1 MNTAVSKTA
10 AGLAPARA
18 PAAAGK
24 LINIDNGGTL
34 TDICVIDGTQVYRTK
49 TITTPYDLS
58 KCLLEGLSKVSA
70 QIYGNEDIQALLL
83 STEYIRYST
92 TQGTNALVERKGPRL
107 GLIVGGTLAADKL
120 RDAGGGGL
128 FDAIVGERVAVLDAK
143 LEGEAREMAVTRA
156 VTQLASSGANRIVV
170 ACGGTERNLLENELK
185 RTLLRKFPQHLL
197 GAVPILYSHEVVED
211 GDDVRRAWTALL
223 NAFLHPAMERFLYS
237 AERKLRDYKTRNPL
251 LIFRN
256 DGYSARVAKTIAIK
270 TYSSGPRGGAE
281 GARALAAHYGFKH
294 LLSMDVGGTTTDI
307 LEVRDGEV
315 RVDVRGQVEG
325 VTTSFPL
332 SAVVSVGVG
341 GSSVIKVESG
351 KVDNGK
357 LKVGP
362 ESVGG
367 APGPACFGLGGTLA
381 TITDAV
387 LVQGL
392 LDPATYFGGQ
402 LRIDAA
408 RARAAIEEHIAK
420 SLGMDVDAAAAA
432 MVDAWIAKIAKAL
445 KDHAKVTAD
454 TTLAAFGG
462 AGPLL
467 ACRVAE
473 AAGIRSITVPALA
486 PVFSAFG
493 IGFSD
498 VGHEYELPL
507 PKADAECFAAV
518 REQLVERARRGMFAE
533 GAELDDCTLQFTLKV
548 GGEEDRVLGADPSW
562 PADVPAKA
570 RVVLSLLAVKPI
582 THTQLKGGFGK
593 ARAVAKAAGTRSVA
607 GAALPL
613 YRAAD
618 LAGGAAGEGP
628 AVIEDD
634 FFTAQ
639 IDAQWKFEINES
651 GDLLLQRAG

>member
-1 MNTAVSKTA
+1 MSTALSRGAAPKNA
-10 AGLAPARA
+10 AGSAPARA

-34 TDICVIDGTQVYRTK
+34 TDICVIDGARVYRTK

-58 KCLLEGLSKVSA
+58 KCLLDGLRKVSA
-70 QIYGNEDIQALLL
+70 QIYGDEDIQALLL

-107 GLIVGGTLAADKL
+107 GLILGGALGV
-120 RDAGGGGL
+120 DAVRKAEDGGL

-143 LEGEAREMAVTRA
+143 LEGEAREAAVTRA

-170 ACGGTERNLLENELK
+170 ACGGVERNALENDLK

-211 GDDVRRAWTALL
+211 GEDVRRAWTALL

-237 AERKLRDYKTRNPL
+237 AERKLREFKTRNPL

-294 LLSMDVGGTTTDI
+294 LLSMDVGGTTTDV

-315 RVDVRGQVEG
+315 RVDARGQVEG

-351 KVDNGK
+351 KV
-357 LKVGP
+357 KVGP

-402 LRIDAA
+402 LKIDTA
-408 RARAAIEEHIAK
+408 RARAAIEEHVAK
-420 SLGMDVDAAAAA
+420 PLGLDVDAAATA
-432 MVDAWIAKIAKAL
+432 MVDAWVAKIAKAL
-445 KDHAKVTAD
+445 KAQAQVGAD
-454 TTLAAFGG
+454 TVLAAFGG

-467 ACRVAE
+467 ASRVAE
-473 AAGIRSITVPALA
+473 AAGIRSIIVPALA

-507 PKADAECFAAV
+507 AKADAASFAAV
-518 REQLVERARRGMFAE
+518 RDQLLERARRGMFAE
-533 GAELDDCTLQFTLKV
+533 GAELDDCALQFTLKV
-548 GGEEDRVLGADPSW
+548 GGEEDRVLGAEPAW
-562 PADVPAKA
+562 PADVPGKA

-582 THTQLKGGFGK
+582 THTQLKGSFGK
-593 ARAVAKAAGTRSVA
+593 TRAVAKAAGTRSV
-607 GAALPL
+607 GAKVLPL
-613 YRAAD
+613 YRPAE
-618 LAGGAAGEGP
+618 LSGGASGEGP

-634 FFTAQ
+634 FFTALL
-639 IDAQWKFEINES
+639 DGGWRFEINEA
-651 GDLLLQRAG
+651 GDLLLQRA

>member
-1 MNTAVSKTA
+1 MNTAVHKNA
-10 AGLAPARA
+10 AGATPARA

-34 TDICVIDGTQVYRTK
+34 TDICVIDGSQVYRTK

-58 KCLLEGLSKVSA
+58 KCLLDGLSKVSA
-70 QIYGNEDIQALLL
+70 QIYGEEDIQALLL

-107 GLIVGGTLAADKL
+107 GLILGGTLAADAIRK
-120 RDAGGGGL
+120 AESGGL
-128 FDAIVGERVAVLDAK
+128 FDAIVGERVTVLDAK
-143 LEGEAREMAVTRA
+143 LEGEVLDLAVTRA

-170 ACGGTERNLLENELK
+170 ACGGARRNVLENDLK
-185 RTLLRKFPQHLL
+185 HTLLRKFPQHLL
-197 GAVPILYSHEVVED
+197 GAVPVLYSHEVVED

-315 RVDVRGQVEG
+315 RVDARGQVEG
-325 VTTSFPL
+325 VATSFAL

-341 GSSVIKVESG
+341 GSSIIKAA
-351 KVDNGK
+351 NGK
-357 LKVGP
+357 LSVGP

-381 TITDAV
+381 TITDAA

-392 LDPATYFGGQ
+392 LDPQTYFGGQ
-402 LRIDAA
+402 LKIDVA
-408 RARAAIEEHIAK
+408 RARAAIEEHVAK
-420 SLGMDVDAAAAA
+420 PLGITVDAAAAA
-432 MVDAWIAKIAKAL
+432 MVEDWVAKIANAL
-445 KDHAKVTAD
+445 KAQAKIGAD
-454 TTLAAFGG
+454 TVLAAFGG

-467 ACRVAE
+467 ACRVAD
-473 AAGIRSITVPALA
+473 AAGIRSIIVPALA

-507 PKADAECFAAV
+507 TSADAAGLAAV
-518 REQLVERARRGMFAE
+518 RDQLIERARRGMFAE
-533 GAELDDCTLQFTLKV
+533 GAALEDCTLQFTLKV
-548 GGEEDRVLGADPSW
+548 GGEEDRVLGAEPAW

-593 ARAVAKAAGTRSVA
+593 TRAVAKAAGTRGVA
-607 GAALPL
+607 GAALSLFRPT
-613 YRAAD
+613 D
-618 LAGGAAGEGP
+618 LVGGANGEGP

-639 IDAQWKFEINES
+639 LDAGWRFEINES

>member
-1 MNTAVSKTA
+1 MTTALSGSTVYGPA
-10 AGLAPARA
+10 ARLAPAT
-18 PAAAGK
+18 AGK

-34 TDICVIDGTQVYRTK
+34 TDICVIDGAQVYRTK

-58 KCLLEGLSKVSA
+58 KCLLDGLRKVSA
-70 QIYGNEDIQALLL
+70 QIYGDENVQALLL

-107 GLIVGGTLAADKL
+107 GLIVGGALSVEAVRKAED
-120 RDAGGGGL
+120 GGL
-128 FDAIVGERVAVLDAK
+128 FGAIVGERVAVLDVG
-143 LEGEAREMAVTRA
+143 LEGEAREAAVTRA

-170 ACGGTERNLLENELK
+170 ACGGAQRNALENDLK

-237 AERKLRDYKTRNPL
+237 AERKLREYKTRNPL

-281 GARALAAHYGFKH
+281 GARALAQHYGFKH
-294 LLSMDVGGTTTDI
+294 LLSMDVGGTTTDV

-315 RVDVRGQVEG
+315 RVDARGRVEG

-341 GSSVIKVESG
+341 GSSIIKVEGG
-351 KVDNGK
+351 KVI
-357 LKVGP
+357 VGP

-367 APGPACFGLGGTLA
+367 APGPACFALGGTHA

-402 LRIDAA
+402 LKIDST
-408 RARAAIEEHIAK
+408 RARAAIEAHVAGP
-420 SLGMDVDAAAAA
+420 LGMDVDAAAAA
-432 MVDAWIAKIAKAL
+432 MVEAWVAKIAKAL
-445 KDHAKVTAD
+445 QAQAQISAD
-454 TTLAAFGG
+454 TVLAAFGG

-467 ACRVAE
+467 ATRIAD
-473 AAGIRSITVPALA
+473 AAGIRSIIVPALA
-486 PVFSAFG
+486 SVFSAFG

-507 PKADAECFAAV
+507 ARADAASFAAV
-518 REQLVERARRGMFAE
+518 REQLLERARRGMFAE
-533 GAELDDCTLQFTLKV
+533 GAELEDCTLQFTLKV
-548 GGEEDRVLGADPSW
+548 GGEEDRALGAEPAW
-562 PADVPAKA
+562 PQDVPPLA

-582 THTQLKGGFGK
+582 THTQLKGSFGK
-593 ARAVAKAAGTRSVA
+593 TRAVAKAANTRSVK
-607 GAALPL
+607 GKVLPL
-613 YRAAD
+613 FRPAD
-618 LAGGAAGEGP
+618 LAGGASGEGP

-634 FFTAQ
+634 FFTALL
-639 IDAQWKFEINES
+639 DGGWGFEINEA
-651 GDLLLQRAG
+651 GDLLLQRA